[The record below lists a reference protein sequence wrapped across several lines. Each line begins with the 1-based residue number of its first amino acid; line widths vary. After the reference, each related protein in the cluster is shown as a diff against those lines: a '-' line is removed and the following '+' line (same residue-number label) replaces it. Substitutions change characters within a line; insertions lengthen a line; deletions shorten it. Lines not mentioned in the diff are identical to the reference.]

1 MYLHN
6 IVIIGGMAAGCKAA
20 ARLSRLSAEYRV
32 TIVEKSPF
40 ISFSSCGLPLF
51 ASGEVDGISDLYKT
65 SYGAVRDVEFFRE
78 AKRVK
83 VLTETEVVEVRT
95 EKNEVVCKPAGGDG
109 AFTLP
114 YDSLIFATGSEPVRP
129 TFPCARSPLIS
140 SFHYPGDAENFRKAA
155 QKGKVAHAAII
166 GGGFVGCELIEA
178 MTSLWDIDT
187 VLIEK
192 EAALLPGSLDLEMS
206 LFVESGISSDKIHL
220 LLSSTVEKLSLN
232 ETGTPV
238 VSIEGGRQIEADRVF
253 YSLGVRPNT
262 GLAQKSGFRIGKRSG
277 IQVDNRLRTN
287 VGNIWAVGDCAE
299 VRNLVTDTLDIFPFG
314 SISNRMGREAA
325 DSISGG
331 HVCFKGAVGTFSLKL
346 FCNTICAAGLTEARA
361 RLNGY
366 DTAAIIGCWP
376 ERPDYHPDSRL
387 LFGKLVYE
395 RPSLRLL
402 GLQLVGEG
410 EVTRYIDVFSELLSN
425 RKTVEDLAGL
435 EHAYTP
441 AHSSPVSPLNYLG
454 YMACDQEFDGI
465 ANVSPLQVASYE
477 GIFVDVRE
485 PEETSSFPFPEKSI
499 NIPLK
504 HLNTKLDEFDTVRG
518 LMFVCER
525 GPRGYEAARLFK
537 ENGHRNVSYL
547 GGGNLLYSKIEKR
560 LSGRPSLKCAAC

>member
-1 MYLHN
+1 
-6 IVIIGGMAAGCKAA
+6 MAAGCRVA
-20 ARLSRLSAEYRV
+20 ARLSRLSSENHV
-32 TIVEKSPF
+32 TIVERSPF

-51 ASGEVDGISDLYKT
+51 ASGEVDGISDLSRT

-78 AKRVK
+78 VKRVK

-95 EKNEVVCKPAGGDG
+95 EKNEVVCRPVAGDG

-114 YDSLIFATGSEPVRP
+114 YDSLVFAAGSEPVRP
-129 TFPCARSPLIS
+129 HFPCARSPLIS
-140 SFHYPGDAENFRKAA
+140 SFHYPADAENFRKAA
-155 QKGKVAHAAII
+155 QKGKVASAVII

-178 MTSLWDIDT
+178 MTSLWGIDT
-187 VLIEK
+187 FLVEK
-192 EAALLPGSLDLEMS
+192 EAALLPGSLDLEIS
-206 LFVESGISSDKIHL
+206 LFIESGISSDKIHL
-220 LLSSTVEKLSLN
+220 LLSSTVERLGLK

-253 YSLGVRPNT
+253 YSLGIRPNT
-262 GLAQKSGFRIGKRSG
+262 GLAQKSGIRIGRHG
-277 IQVDNRLRTN
+277 GVLVDNQLRTN
-287 VGNIWAVGDCAE
+287 VGNIWAAGDCAE
-299 VRNLVTDTLDIFPFG
+299 VRNLVTDSTDIFPFG
-314 SISNRMGREAA
+314 SISNRMGRAAA

-331 HVCFKGAVGTFSLKL
+331 HVCFGGAVGTFSLKL
-346 FCNTICAAGLTEARA
+346 FDSIICAAGLTEEKAK
-361 RLNGY
+361 LNGY
-366 DTAAIIGCWP
+366 DTATVIGCWP
-376 ERPDYHPDSRL
+376 DRPDYHPETKL

-395 RPSLRLL
+395 KPSLRLL
-402 GLQLVGEG
+402 GLQLAGEG

-465 ANVSPLQVASYE
+465 INISPLHVASYE

-485 PEETSSFPFPEKSI
+485 PEETSSFPFPEKAI

-504 HLNTKLDEFDTVRG
+504 NLSSKLDEFDPVRG

-547 GGGNLLYSKIEKR
+547 GGGNLLYSKIEKC
-560 LSGRPSLKCAAC
+560 LSARPSLKSAACREK